1 MRPLHVTE
9 PDVAITDYL
18 LAIESVVL
26 AALLIS
32 QPHARPDFQVWF
44 VAFFI
49 ATGLASALGGTVH
62 GFYVAQPSR
71 LGTVL
76 WRGALISIGVVA
88 ASAWMIGAGVLW
100 GDAHGAWILTIV
112 AAELIVYA
120 VVVIVVNDAFW
131 VAIANYLPSTGFLM
145 IAYWVAYRS
154 HPNRAIAIGLAGLA
168 LTVVA
173 AIGQR
178 LRIGIHPVYFNHNA
192 LYHAFQGIAL
202 LMIFWSGRYL
212 IGA

>member
-1 MRPLHVTE
+1 
-9 PDVAITDYL
+9 
-18 LAIESVVL
+18 
-26 AALLIS
+26 LLIG
-32 QPHARPDFQVWF
+32 QPHSRPDLQLWF
-44 VAFFI
+44 VVFFI
-49 ATGLASALGGTVH
+49 AMGLASALGGTVH
-62 GFYVAQPSR
+62 GFFVAQPSR

-76 WRGALISIGVVA
+76 WRGTLISIGVVA
-88 ASAWMIGAGVLW
+88 ASGWMIGAGLLW
-100 GDAHGAWILTIV
+100 RDAHAATILTIV

-120 VVVIVVNDAFW
+120 VIVIAVNDAFW
-131 VAIANYLPSTGFLM
+131 VAVANYLPSTVFLL
-145 IAYWVAYRS
+145 IAYWTAYRS
-154 HPNRAIAIGLAGLA
+154 NPNGAIAIGLAGLA

-178 LRIGIHPVYFNHNA
+178 LRVAIHPVYFNHNA